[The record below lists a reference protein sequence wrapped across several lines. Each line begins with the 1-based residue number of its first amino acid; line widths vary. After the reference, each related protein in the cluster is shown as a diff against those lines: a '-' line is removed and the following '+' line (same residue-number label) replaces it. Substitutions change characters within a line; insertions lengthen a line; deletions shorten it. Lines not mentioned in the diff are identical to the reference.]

1 MKRASLSQAMN
12 FLMGLLLLLVPALSQ
27 AQPETPADLPP
38 ISQALVR
45 EGDFAVTLHS
55 AMGLGTVQDET
66 EAESGLGKAGI
77 MPRNGWIADYPV
89 TPDIFGELQKAVGDA
104 VANGKIAM
112 GRDEALKRLDTVAS
126 ETSLSIRPQT
136 EAITGE
142 APEQAAPEDYPN
154 PTLINNYYETEG
166 PPIVTY
172 YAPPPDYYYLYGWIP
187 YPFWCAGFW
196 FPGYFI
202 LHDFYRSFRSHNRVA
217 FVSNHF
223 NDIRSH
229 RVFRV
234 DPVARFSGRTFA
246 GIGVTNRRGF
256 ISTGVSRS
264 QRTIFNAP
272 RAQASPGMRPLPGM
286 RPSFRSSGRS
296 GSNFGTAAGGP
307 VRSFSAPSR
316 GAAGGRSF
324 SAPARGGAGR
334 SFSAPA
340 GGGGRSFSAPAGGG
354 GRSFSAPA
362 GGGRGMSA
370 PSGGHGDG
378 GPRR

>member
-1 MKRASLSQAMN
+1 MN
-12 FLMGLLLLLVPALSQ
+12 FLMGLLLLLLPALSQ
-27 AQPETPADLPP
+27 AQPESPADLPP

-45 EGDFAVTLHS
+45 EGDFAIRLHS

-66 EAESGLGKAGI
+66 SAESGLGKAGI

-89 TPDIFGELQKAVGDA
+89 TPDIFGELQKAVADA
-104 VANGKIAM
+104 VSNGKIAM
-112 GRDEALKRLDTVAS
+112 GREEALKRLDAVAS
-126 ETSLSIRPQT
+126 ETRLGIRPQT
-136 EAITGE
+136 EAITE
-142 APEQAAPEDYPN
+142 AAPEQAAPEDYPN
-154 PTLINNYYETEG
+154 PTVINNYYETEG

-172 YAPPPDYYYLYGWIP
+172 YTPPPDYYYLYGWIP

-202 LHDFYRSFRSHNRVA
+202 LHDFHRSFRSHDRVA

-234 DPVARFSGRTFA
+234 DPVSRFNGRTFA

-286 RPSFRSSGRS
+286 RPSYRSSGGSGRS
-296 GSNFGTAAGGP
+296 FGSAAGGP

-316 GAAGGRSF
+316 GAATGRSF
-324 SAPARGGAGR
+324 SAPSGGAGR

-340 GGGGRSFSAPAGGG
+340 GGGGRGV
-354 GRSFSAPA
+354 
-362 GGGRGMSA
+362 SA
-370 PSGGHGDG
+370 PSGGHGG
-378 GPRR
+378 GGGLRR